1 MNELRLSLQT
11 GVAAARGTR
20 ARLCQGIWKLWPFQR
35 YYLKFPDDAFSF
47 LIVQVD
53 VFSDQKDYKHNHL
66 RLNVLVFI
74 SPLFHSKIVRFALFE
89 ALHYPTSALGS
100 LIGLD
105 DVMERIMLN
114 FNIVQFTL

>member
-1 MNELRLSLQT
+1 MPFDECILTIALEASAPIDRNTTISLLGDDWSRVAIMT
-11 GVAAARGTR
+11 GCFYIQIVAVNA
-20 ARLCQGIWKLWPFQR
+20 
-35 YYLKFPDDAFSF
+35 
-47 LIVQVD
+47 
-53 VFSDQKDYKHNHL
+53 
-66 RLNVLVFI
+66 LVI
-74 SPLFHSKIVRFALFE
+74 CRDSTSSKIVRFALFE